1 MNRNIPVSS
10 VQEISIMDYLQQ
22 VKPLL
27 IVHLLHFHGSRQ
39 EQRIP

>member
-22 VKPLL
+22 VKHL